1 MGNQVPTKPT
11 SEASSPRTGT
21 YYVNLGDLLVG
32 SMIMNEHAYFGKKS
46 RLTAE
51 EEKEWDELYQ
61 EINRGDK
68 AALLKYLGS
77 PHIRINWVP
86 EDGAETA
93 GKVTASDI
101 RAGL

>member
-1 MGNQVPTKPT
+1 MGNQVPTKPV

-32 SMIMNEHAYFGKKS
+32 SMIMNESAYFGKKS

-51 EEKEWDELYQ
+51 EEAEWDELYQ
-61 EINRGDK
+61 ELNKGDK

-77 PHIRINWVP
+77 EHIRINWVP
-86 EDGAETA
+86 EDGQPTSN
-93 GKVTASDI
+93 KVSPSDI

>member
-21 YYVNLGDLLVG
+21 YYINLGDLLVG
-32 SMIMNEHAYFGKKS
+32 SMIMNESAYFGKKS
-46 RLTAE
+46 RLSAE
-51 EEKEWDELYQ
+51 EEAEWDELYK

-68 AALLKYLGS
+68 EALLKYLAS

-86 EDGAETA
+86 EDGQPSST
-93 GKVTASDI
+93 KVSASDI